1 MKDKQNQTKKHVSK
15 RAAERQRA
23 RQRRRLWTI
32 GLAIL
37 ALAGLAGLAVWSSG
51 REKAPA
57 AAATI
62 DPGRS
67 KGSETATVLVEEY
80 GDFQ

>member
-1 MKDKQNQTKKHVSK
+1 MQKNQKKNLSK
-15 RAAERQRA
+15 RAARRQRA

-37 ALAGLAGLAVWSSG
+37 ALAGLAGLAVWSFG

-57 AAATI
+57 AGATV

-67 KGSETATVLVEEY
+67 KGSESATVLVEEY